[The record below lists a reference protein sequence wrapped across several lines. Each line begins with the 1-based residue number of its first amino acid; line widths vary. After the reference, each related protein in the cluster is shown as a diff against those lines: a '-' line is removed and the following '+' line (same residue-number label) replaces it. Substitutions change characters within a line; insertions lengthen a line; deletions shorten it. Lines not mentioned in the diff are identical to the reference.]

1 MTTKEILL
9 AGGGLSFPYKEDEKE
24 WVGTARIYSFS
35 GGWGM
40 KPHISVEV
48 GTIDLCPGGKKD
60 YEFSQIDE
68 AIATFESLVFR
79 PKNWSYKMHETM
91 VELYNEG
98 ETNLDLEIK
107 EHYKK
112 VKSRQK
118 EKQKQ

>member
-9 AGGGLSFPYKEDEKE
+9 SGGGISFPYKEKETE

-40 KPHISVEV
+40 KPHISVE
-48 GTIDLCPGGKKD
+48 IPCSEIEGKKD
-60 YEFSQIDE
+60 YDYNQIDE
-68 AIATFESLVFR
+68 AISVFNSLVFR

-98 ETNLDLEIK
+98 ETNLDLERK

-112 VKSRQK
+112 VKTRQQDK
-118 EKQKQ
+118 WETKK